1 MGTDEIKSEIKRDWR
16 RSNMTLLIDQDKY
29 FRFYSKLD
37 NIRRVL
43 SGREAWLKLY
53 LKMNTQ
59 STMLRRVFVCVLGGR
74 CSKKY

>member
-37 NIRRVL
+37 KIIL
-43 SGREAWLKLY
+43 EE
-53 LKMNTQ
+53 
-59 STMLRRVFVCVLGGR
+59 F
-74 CSKKY
+74 